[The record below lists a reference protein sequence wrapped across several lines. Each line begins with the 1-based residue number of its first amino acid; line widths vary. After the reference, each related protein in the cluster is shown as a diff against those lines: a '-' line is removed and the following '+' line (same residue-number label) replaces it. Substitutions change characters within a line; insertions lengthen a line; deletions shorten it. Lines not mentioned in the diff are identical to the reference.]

1 MAAEKTEG
9 HVIGFED
16 EIEQEGSSF
25 ILLTPGAY
33 EFKVID
39 RKIEKFP
46 GSEKIPKDTP
56 KVVLTLEIQ
65 TTEGPTNVKAD
76 LIMWSTLEW
85 KLSEF
90 FRSIGQ
96 KKHGEKLRPNWK
108 TVLGSKGKVMIK
120 NRSYTGT
127 DGKEKQTNDVD
138 RFLDP
143 DYELKPIQQRPRQAE
158 KPAEFVDVTDKVD
171 VPWE

>member
-9 HVIGFED
+9 HVIGWED
-16 EIEQEGSSF
+16 EIEQEGGGF

-56 KVVLTLEIQ
+56 KVVLMLEINSPEGV
-65 TTEGPTNVKAD
+65 TTVKAD

-108 TVLGSKGKVMIK
+108 TVIGSKGKVMIK
-120 NRSYTGT
+120 NREYTGT
-127 DGKEKQTNDVD
+127 DGKQHKTNDVD
-138 RFLDP
+138 KFLDP
-143 DYELKPIQQRPRQAE
+143 DYKIEPVKKQVAPQA
-158 KPAEFVDVTDKVD
+158 ADFVDVTNKVEI
-171 VPWE
+171 PW

>member
-1 MAAEKTEG
+1 MATEKTDG
-9 HVIGFED
+9 HVIGWDD
-16 EIEQEGSSF
+16 EIEQDGGSF
-25 ILLTPGAY
+25 VLLTPGAY
-33 EFKVID
+33 EFKVLD
-39 RKIEKFP
+39 RKIEKYP

-65 TTEGPTNVKAD
+65 SPDGVANVKAD

-96 KKHGEKLRPNWK
+96 KKHGEKLKPNWK
-108 TVLGSKGKVMIK
+108 KVVGSKGKVMIK
-120 NRSYTGT
+120 NRTYTGA
-127 DGKEKQTNDVD
+127 DGKQHQTNDID

-143 DYELKPIQQRPRQAE
+143 DYEIKPIQKPKAE
-158 KPAEFVDVTDKVD
+158 DFVG
-171 VPWE
+171 VPESVPESDLPW

>member
-9 HVIGFED
+9 HVISWDD
-16 EIEQEGSSF
+16 EIEQEGGGF
-25 ILLTPGAY
+25 VLLPPGAY
-33 EFKVID
+33 EFKIID

-56 KVVLTLEIQ
+56 KAVLTLEIQ
-65 TTEGPTNVKAD
+65 SPEGVANVKAD

-96 KKHGEKLRPNWK
+96 KKHGEKLKPDWK
-108 TVLGSKGKVMIK
+108 KVVGSKGKVMIK
-120 NRSYTGT
+120 NRTYTGN
-127 DGKEKQTNDVD
+127 DGKQHQANDVD

-143 DYELKPIQQRPRQAE
+143 TYEIKPIE
-158 KPAEFVDVTDKVD
+158 KPKAADIIGTPETTPDSDL
-171 VPWE
+171 PW